1 VRVATGKSNARASG
15 IQRHLNLRTLYFM
28 NILSVDVASVRISEL
43 AGRQPFG
50 NPNADATRGEF
61 VEVIR

>member
-1 VRVATGKSNARASG
+1 VRVATGRSNARASG
-15 IQRHLNLRTLYFM
+15 IQRHPEFRALYLF

-50 NPNADATRGEF
+50 NPNADATRGGL